1 MDGSVE
7 KVKSEGNKYC
17 CYGTCN
23 SDTRYRQREDTQG
36 MCFIPFLKPITRRET
51 CEKWIKACGRPA
63 ADFNIGK
70 IKRSTYICSKH
81 FTGGPTP
88 ENPDP
93 IQALLDTDEQ
103 VNKCTVNKMCLISC
117 ILPSQ

>member
-1 MDGSVE
+1 MAHVTVIQDIVSE
-7 KVKSEGNKYC
+7 K
-17 CYGTCN
+17 
-23 SDTRYRQREDTQG
+23 TRRACASFRSRNE
-36 MCFIPFLKPITRRET
+36 ITRRET

>member
-1 MDGSVE
+1 MAHVTVIQDIVSE
-7 KVKSEGNKYC
+7 K
-17 CYGTCN
+17 
-23 SDTRYRQREDTQG
+23 TRRACASFRSRNE
-36 MCFIPFLKPITRRET
+36 ITRRET

-70 IKRSTYICSKH
+70 IKRSTYIH
-81 FTGGPTP
+81 FTGGP